1 MKKSRKYEKPVIS
14 REKEKAVPAPSR
26 LGFMKGQFEVPDDFD
41 RMAEDEIAELFG
53 LQRSQPK

>member
-1 MKKSRKYEKPVIS
+1 MKKSREGEKPPKS
-14 REKEKAVPAPSR
+14 PDKEKAVPVPSR
-26 LGFMKGQFEVPDDFD
+26 LGFMKGQVDVPEDFD